1 MYTYYIYMCRHI
13 YTYIKL
19 HISKI
24 LCKYKYIYIYILQS
38 CVYIYIH
45 IRKFAALSF
54 PPLLTCFSA
63 ASAHLTPKAASLH
76 PFYPKSSR
84 FSFSSWYRYNT
95 GFGCHLHRGRLAN
108 PADKTDRQ
116 LWSPSP
122 TGTEHPPESNP
133 WTLLLFQGKT
143 RMGPLKSSRQQVDLG
158 FSFTGEWLG
167 DGRAP
172 FQVANSPPV
181 RG

>member
-1 MYTYYIYMCRHI
+1 MCRHI

-24 LCKYKYIYIYILQS
+24 LRKYKYIYITVM

-63 ASAHLTPKAASLH
+63 ASVHLTPKAASLH

-84 FSFSSWYRYNT
+84 FSLSSWYRYNT

-158 FSFTGEWLG
+158 FSFTGE
-167 DGRAP
+167 
-172 FQVANSPPV
+172 
-181 RG
+181 